1 MGRPHKDVVV
11 VVAHDADGHA
21 VVEDIVPRH
30 SFAVSGSLLLS
41 SATVRQR
48 GGIRMISVRAFD
60 ERGVRLDNQLRYFGS
75 DGAAVESLHRRPDG
89 TIIDNP

>member
-1 MGRPHKDVVV
+1 
-11 VVAHDADGHA
+11 
-21 VVEDIVPRH
+21 
-30 SFAVSGSLLLS
+30 
-41 SATVRQR
+41 
-48 GGIRMISVRAFD
+48 MISVRAFD